1 MATHSTS
8 SGLPVAPA
16 AGAWTARSL
25 FGLGALLAVLLLSTN
40 LQIQTLLVEPIRAE
54 LGLTDLQLGQLHG
67 LTVVTLAALAAW
79 PIGWLA
85 DRWDRRW
92 VLALC
97 VVVWSAATYGG
108 GLSRGFDGLLWAMV
122 GLAIGE
128 AALLPIVYALTPQVV
143 PARRLPVA
151 NAAVYATLVLGSG
164 LALVAGGAVYEA
176 LVAHAQRLPW
186 PEGTPA
192 WRLMFFVTALLGLP
206 VVLLVL
212 GMRLQPATPQAAP
225 LEAPAGAVAPPSLSH
240 HQFGHYLREH
250 GPSLVMVQA
259 SLSLINLGWF
269 QVMLWTPAILGRS
282 FGTTVGGAGTD
293 FGLVVTLASAV
304 GTLAGLYWATRPRN
318 CDNPPGNFRM
328 VWLGTLAALPLVVAM
343 AWAPSAGVLLL
354 LGGLA
359 MTCLVIGASQAPALL
374 QQMSPPALLS
384 RSMALFP
391 LVALPLRGLQAPA
404 VGWLSDAFGAAA
416 PRGLLQAMVIVSA
429 ATLALGVLALWRLEG
444 RYATLVAHA
453 RGARNPDA

>member
-1 MATHSTS
+1 
-8 SGLPVAPA
+8 LA
-16 AGAWTARSL
+16 ASAGTWTVRSL
-25 FGLGALLAVLLLSTN
+25 LGLGALLAVLLLSTN

-54 LGLTDLQLGQLHG
+54 LRLSDLQLGQLHG

-108 GLSRGFDGLLWAMV
+108 GLSQGFDGLLWALV

-143 PARRLPVA
+143 PARQLPVA

-176 LVAHAQRLPW
+176 LVAHGPRLPW

-192 WRLMFFVTALLGLP
+192 WRLMFFVTALLGVP
-206 VVLLVL
+206 VALLLL
-212 GMRLQPATPQAAP
+212 GVRLHPAARSPSTS
-225 LEAPAGAVAPPSLSH
+225 GTVAPPPLSH
-240 HQFGHYLREH
+240 EHFGRYLREH
-250 GPSLVMVQA
+250 GLYLVMVQA
-259 SLSLINLGWF
+259 SLSLISLGWF
-269 QVMLWTPAILGRS
+269 QLMLWTPAILGRS
-282 FGTTVGGAGTD
+282 FGSTVGGAGLN

-304 GTLAGLYWATRPRN
+304 GTAAGLAWVTRPANR
-318 CDNPPGNFRM
+318 DNPVGNFRL
-328 VWLGTLAALPLVVAM
+328 VWLGGLAALPLVVAM

-359 MTCLVIGASQAPALL
+359 MTCLVIGVSQAPALL

-384 RSMALFP
+384 RSIALFP

-404 VGWLSDAFGAAA
+404 VGWLSDRFGTAD
-416 PRGLLQAMVIVSA
+416 PRGLLHAMVIVA
-429 ATLALGVLALWRLEG
+429 AVTLAVGVAALWRLEG
-444 RYATLVAHA
+444 HYARLAAHA
-453 RGARNPDA
+453 RGARNSNT

>member
-1 MATHSTS
+1 MATQSTAS
-8 SGLPVAPA
+8 VLPSARP

-54 LGLTDLQLGQLHG
+54 LRLSDLQLGQLHG
-67 LTVVTLAALAAW
+67 LTVLTLGALAAW

-212 GMRLQPATPQAAP
+212 GMRLQPAAP
-225 LEAPAGAVAPPSLSH
+225 LPAPAGTVAPPSLSH
-240 HQFGHYLREH
+240 QQFGRYLREH
-250 GPSLVMVQA
+250 GLSLVMVQA
-259 SLSLINLGWF
+259 ALSLINLGWF

-318 CDNPPGNFRM
+318 CDNPSGNFRM

-343 AWAPSAGVLLL
+343 AWAPSAGILLL
-354 LGGLA
+354 LGGMA

-416 PRGLLQAMVIVSA
+416 PRGLLHAMVIVSA
-429 ATLALGVLALWRLEG
+429 TTLALGVLALWRLEG

-453 RGARNPDA
+453 RAAPNPNA

>member
-1 MATHSTS
+1 VFA
-8 SGLPVAPA
+8 
-16 AGAWTARSL
+16 
-25 FGLGALLAVLLLSTN
+25 LGALLAVLLLSNN

-54 LGLTDLQLGQLHG
+54 LRLSDLQLGQLHG

-97 VVVWSAATYGG
+97 VAVWSAATYGG
-108 GLSRGFDGLLWAMV
+108 GLSQAFDGLLWAMV

-143 PARRLPVA
+143 PVRQLPVA

-164 LALVAGGAVYEA
+164 LALVAGGAVYDA
-176 LVAHAQRLPW
+176 LVAHGPRLPW

-192 WRLMFFVTALLGLP
+192 WRLMFFVTALLGVP
-206 VVLLVL
+206 VALLVL
-212 GMRLQPATPQAAP
+212 GVRLHPAAQSTSTS
-225 LEAPAGAVAPPSLSH
+225 GTVAPPSLSH

-250 GPSLVMVQA
+250 GLSLVMVQA
-259 SLSLINLGWF
+259 ALSLINLGWF

-318 CDNPPGNFRM
+318 CDNPSGNFRM

>member
-1 MATHSTS
+1 MTTKSTAS
-8 SGLPVAPA
+8 AIVAGPL

-25 FGLGALLAVLLLSTN
+25 FGLAALLAVLLLSTN

-54 LGLTDLQLGQLHG
+54 LRLSDLQLGQLQG
-67 LTVVTLAALAAW
+67 LTVVTLGALAAW

-97 VVVWSAATYGG
+97 VLVWSAATYGG
-108 GLSRGFDGLLWAMV
+108 GLSQGFDGLLWAMV

-176 LVAHAQRLPW
+176 LATHGQRLPW

-206 VVLLVL
+206 VVLQLL
-212 GMRLQPATPQAAP
+212 GVRLHPAAP
-225 LEAPAGAVAPPSLSH
+225 SAATSGTVAPPSLSH
-240 HQFGHYLREH
+240 HQFGRYLREQ
-250 GPSLVMVQA
+250 GLSLVMVQA
-259 SLSLINLGWF
+259 SLSLITLGWF
-269 QVMLWTPAILGRS
+269 QLMLWTPAILGRS
-282 FGTTVGGAGTD
+282 FGSTVGGAGLD

-304 GTLAGLYWATRPRN
+304 GTVAGLYWVTRPANR
-318 CDNPPGNFRM
+318 DNPVGNFRL
-328 VWLGTLAALPLVVAM
+328 VWLGGLAALPLVVAM
-343 AWAPSAGVLLL
+343 AWAPSAGLLL
-354 LGGLA
+354 LLAGLA
-359 MTCLVIGASQAPALL
+359 MTCLVIGVSQAPALL

-384 RSMALFP
+384 RSIALFP

-404 VGWLSDAFGAAA
+404 VGWLSDRFGTAD
-416 PRGLLQAMVIVSA
+416 PRGLLHAMVIVA
-429 ATLALGVLALWRLEG
+429 AVTLALGVLALWRLQG
-444 RYATLVAHA
+444 HYVRLAVHA
-453 RGARNPDA
+453 RGATPNSNA

>member
-1 MATHSTS
+1 MTTKSTAS
-8 SGLPVAPA
+8 AIVAGPL

-25 FGLGALLAVLLLSTN
+25 FGLAALLAVLLLSTN

-416 PRGLLQAMVIVSA
+416 PRGLLHAMVIVSA

-453 RGARNPDA
+453 RAARNPNA

>member
-1 MATHSTS
+1 MASATAVTDR
-8 SGLPVAPA
+8 
-16 AGAWTARSL
+16 AWTARSL
-25 FGLGALLAVLLLSTN
+25 FGLGALLAVLVLSTN

-54 LGLTDLQLGQLHG
+54 LGLSDLQLGQLHG

-416 PRGLLQAMVIVSA
+416 PRGLLHAMVIVSA

-453 RGARNPDA
+453 RAARNPNA